1 MISKLFC
8 WIWRKL
14 TKAFKTMVEGK
25 KMSICFAA
33 AVHLIICRCASC
45 VPRWIACV
53 VVFWIFG
60 ISLHVF
66 FWIRMNVVMFHL
78 RSSFWLKLLF
88 CLCLLHLSRGVWD
101 GFGKRQGRSQPFA
114 ELRFAS
120 TILDLKLVAGVD
132 GSSVFFWIRLGFFV
146 KPLCLAWIEISEWKH
161 LWNGIHALELQD
173 PTEIQ
178 RAIHSLPRLCAREK
192 LFQRFIASKQDFFTI
207 DSRAVP
213 SWVAPC
219 LARSTNRHAGQSIWK
234 WTTLWTKGLFEI
246 FAITTTKHPL
256 ETISSIG
263 GYKDGRTASR
273 SGMAFQ
279 HNVCSFQNEWWP
291 RTIHIG
297 VCRWTPRSL
306 AFDYAHD
313 WGQSPSTRSI
323 ACDQMFAIGIFV
335 CTSNFEWECAGEDS
349 GDSAECTAHHGQSS
363 GGHGENSKWGFL
375 AFLFFLFSFFWCL
388 FCMNW
393 GSCRRKQGSWYS
405 RCLHESFGECFTSAR
420 RWEK

>member
-1 MISKLFC
+1 MISKLLC

-14 TKAFKTMVEGK
+14 TKAFRTMVEGK
-25 KMSICFAA
+25 KMLVFALLRLCIWPFA
-33 AVHLIICRCASC
+33 DVHL
-45 VPRWIACV
+45 
-53 VVFWIFG
+53 VFQDG
-60 ISLHVF
+60 LHVF
-66 FWIRMNVVMFHL
+66 FFVDFWDLLACFFFWKRMNVVMFHL

-173 PTEIQ
+173 TTEIQ

-219 LARSTNRHAGQSIWK
+219 LARSTNGHAGQSIWK
-234 WTTLWTKGLFEI
+234 WTTLWTKGLFET

-263 GYKDGRTASR
+263 GYKDDRTASR

-279 HNVCSFQNEWWP
+279 HHVCSFQNEWWP

-313 WGQSPSTRSI
+313 WGQRPSTRSI

-375 AFLFFLFSFFWCL
+375 AFLFVLFFCFFLVSF
-388 FCMNW
+388 
-393 GSCRRKQGSWYS
+393 
-405 RCLHESFGECFTSAR
+405 LHELRFLSSKAR
-420 RWEK
+420 LLIL